1 MKRKYIIANAVSLA
15 LFVIALL
22 IILYPIR
29 SNQLDNM
36 GVYLLAALLVC
47 IIPLASLI
55 KIEEK
60 YYSDGK
66 NWLPEKIQLPNLN
79 KDSFVCF
86 FKECLIENNFVEF
99 FECEKNKELE
109 DVKIFYKKG
118 RGKVYYV
125 ALIDADKVSSKHI
138 QWVMQTTL
146 SGIKSKVP
154 IKSVFF
160 RGTFLPIFYSDEK
173 DTKIKNLLKKPTFE
187 YLGDWVFPCVAVLNE
202 RTLYVTRLVITYVRG
217 RYGFMAQRMQR
228 NQKKAVTII
237 NSILNIDCKKTL
249 EK

>member
-66 NWLPEKIQLPNLN
+66 NWLPEKIQLQNLN

-99 FECEKNKELE
+99 FECEKNKE
-109 DVKIFYKKG
+109 
-118 RGKVYYV
+118 
-125 ALIDADKVSSKHI
+125 
-138 QWVMQTTL
+138 
-146 SGIKSKVP
+146 
-154 IKSVFF
+154 
-160 RGTFLPIFYSDEK
+160 
-173 DTKIKNLLKKPTFE
+173 
-187 YLGDWVFPCVAVLNE
+187 
-202 RTLYVTRLVITYVRG
+202 
-217 RYGFMAQRMQR
+217 
-228 NQKKAVTII
+228 
-237 NSILNIDCKKTL
+237 
-249 EK
+249 